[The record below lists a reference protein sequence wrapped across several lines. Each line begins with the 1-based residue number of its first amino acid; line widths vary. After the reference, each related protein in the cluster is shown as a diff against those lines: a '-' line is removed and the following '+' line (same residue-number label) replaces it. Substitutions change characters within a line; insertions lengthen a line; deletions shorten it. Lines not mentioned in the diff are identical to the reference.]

1 MAQKSQKKPK
11 KKGDSHAAKVCAAK
25 ERAAKRSAPRV
36 IVYGVEKESERGALL
51 WRVVRELNFD
61 LREVRAEQLSD
72 PVGSLA
78 GLVGYHPALA
88 PFDGEAP
95 KGEFL
100 LLCNLNKH
108 QLDDFLMALKIVGVS
123 IPHKAVLT
131 KENRGWS
138 FIELMTQVA
147 QEHEQ
152 LAAARVEK
160 EAGAEEFAGDGE
172 AADEKAGDVT
182 ADFSGESA
190 NEHEET
196 HEAQ

>member
-11 KKGDSHAAKVCAAK
+11 KKGDSHAAKVRTAK

-36 IVYGVEKESERGALL
+36 VVYGVEKESERGALL

-152 LAAARVEK
+152 LAAARAEQ
-160 EAGAEEFAGDGE
+160 EASAEEFADDGE
-172 AADEKAGDVT
+172 AADKSTGGVA
-182 ADFSGESA
+182 ADSSSKSA
-190 NEHEET
+190 DENEET
-196 HEAQ
+196 QETE

>member
-11 KKGDSHAAKVCAAK
+11 KKGDSHAAKVRAAK
-25 ERAAKRSAPRV
+25 ERAVKRSVPRV
-36 IVYGVEKESERGALL
+36 VVYGVEKESERGALL
-51 WRVVRELNFD
+51 WRVVRELDFD
-61 LREVRAEQLSD
+61 LREARAEQLSD

-78 GLVGYHPALA
+78 GLMGYRPALA

-95 KGEFL
+95 EGEFL

-138 FIELMTQVA
+138 FIELMVQVA

-152 LAAARVEK
+152 LAAARAEQ
-160 EAGAEEFAGDGE
+160 EASAEEFADDGE
-172 AADEKAGDVT
+172 AADKSTGGVA
-182 ADFSGESA
+182 ADSSSKSA
-190 NEHEET
+190 DENEEIRET
-196 HEAQ
+196 E

>member
-11 KKGDSHAAKVCAAK
+11 KKGDSHAAKVRAAK
-25 ERAAKRSAPRV
+25 ERAAKRNAPRV

-51 WRVVRELNFD
+51 WRVVRELDFD

-78 GLVGYHPALA
+78 GLMGYHPAFA

-95 KGEFL
+95 EGEFL
-100 LLCNLNKH
+100 LLCNLSKH

-152 LAAARVEK
+152 LAAARAEQ
-160 EAGAEEFAGDGE
+160 EAVAQVPAGESDEADVADNDE
-172 AADEKAGDVT
+172 AADESK
-182 ADFSGESA
+182 
-190 NEHEET
+190 
-196 HEAQ
+196 

>member
-1 MAQKSQKKPK
+1 MALKSQKKPK
-11 KKGDSHAAKVCAAK
+11 KKGDSHAAKVRAAK

-36 IVYGVEKESERGALL
+36 AVYGVEKESERGALL
-51 WRVVRELNFD
+51 WRVVRELDFD

-78 GLVGYHPALA
+78 GLVGYYPALA

-95 KGEFL
+95 EGEFL

-138 FIELMTQVA
+138 FIELMAQVA

-152 LAAARVEK
+152 LAAARAEK

>member
-11 KKGDSHAAKVCAAK
+11 KKGDSHVAKVRAAK

-36 IVYGVEKESERGALL
+36 AVYGVEKESERGALL
-51 WRVVRELNFD
+51 RRVVRELDFD
-61 LREVRAEQLSD
+61 LREVHAEQLSD
-72 PVGSLA
+72 PVGSIA
-78 GLVGYHPALA
+78 GLVGYHPAFV
-88 PFDGEAP
+88 PFDGETP
-95 KGEFL
+95 EGEFL

-138 FIELMTQVA
+138 FIELMVQVV

-152 LAAARVEK
+152 LAAARAEQ
-160 EAGAEEFAGDGE
+160 EASAEEFADDGE
-172 AADEKAGDVT
+172 AADKSTGGVA
-182 ADFSGESA
+182 ADPSSKSA
-190 NEHEET
+190 DENEEIRET
-196 HEAQ
+196 E

>member
-11 KKGDSHAAKVCAAK
+11 KKGDSHAAKVRAAK

-78 GLVGYHPALA
+78 GLVGHHPALA

-95 KGEFL
+95 EGEFL

-131 KENRGWS
+131 KENRSWS
-138 FIELMTQVA
+138 FIELMAQVA

-152 LAAARVEK
+152 LAAARAEK
-160 EAGAEEFAGDGE
+160 EAGVSESASNGE
-172 AADEKAGDVT
+172 ASDEKAGDVI

-190 NEHEET
+190 NEHGEM

>member
-11 KKGDSHAAKVCAAK
+11 KKGDSHAAKVRAAK

-61 LREVRAEQLSD
+61 LREVRVEQLSD

-78 GLVGYHPALA
+78 GLVGHHPALA

-123 IPHKAVLT
+123 IPYKAVLT

-138 FIELMTQVA
+138 FIELMAQVA

-152 LAAARVEK
+152 LAAARAEK
-160 EAGAEEFAGDGE
+160 EAGVSESASNGE
-172 AADEKAGDVT
+172 ASDEKAGDVT

>member
-11 KKGDSHAAKVCAAK
+11 KKGDSHAAKVRAAK

-88 PFDGEAP
+88 PFGGEAP

-131 KENRGWS
+131 KENRSWS
-138 FIELMTQVA
+138 FIELMVQVA

-152 LAAARVEK
+152 LAAAHAEK
-160 EAGAEEFAGDGE
+160 EASAEEFADDGEAAEESAGAEEFADDDE
-172 AADEKAGDVT
+172 STDEDNAARKTE
-182 ADFSGESA
+182 
-190 NEHEET
+190 
-196 HEAQ
+196 

>member
-11 KKGDSHAAKVCAAK
+11 KKGDSHAAKVRAAK

-95 KGEFL
+95 EGEFL

-138 FIELMTQVA
+138 FIEFMAQVA

-152 LAAARVEK
+152 LAAARAEK
-160 EAGAEEFAGDGE
+160 EAGAEEFAGDDE
-172 AADEKAGDVT
+172 AAE
-182 ADFSGESA
+182 ESA
-190 NEHEET
+190 GGVAADSSSKSADENEET
-196 HEAQ
+196 RETE

>member
-11 KKGDSHAAKVCAAK
+11 KKGDSHAAKVRAAK

-36 IVYGVEKESERGALL
+36 AVYGVEKESERGALL
-51 WRVVRELNFD
+51 RRVVRELDFD
-61 LREVRAEQLSD
+61 LREVHAEQLSD
-72 PVGSLA
+72 PVGSIA
-78 GLVGYHPALA
+78 GLVGYHPAFV
-88 PFDGEAP
+88 PFDGETP
-95 KGEFL
+95 EGEFL

-138 FIELMTQVA
+138 FIELMVQVV

-152 LAAARVEK
+152 LAAARAEQ
-160 EAGAEEFAGDGE
+160 EASAEEFADDGE
-172 AADEKAGDVT
+172 AADKSTGGVA
-182 ADFSGESA
+182 ADPSSKSA
-190 NEHEET
+190 DENEEIRDTE
-196 HEAQ
+196 

>member
-1 MAQKSQKKPK
+1 MAQKSQKKSK
-11 KKGDSHAAKVCAAK
+11 KKGDSHAAKVRAAK
-25 ERAAKRSAPRV
+25 ERATKRNAPRV

-51 WRVVRELNFD
+51 WRVVRELDFD
-61 LREVRAEQLSD
+61 LREARAEQLSD

-78 GLVGYHPALA
+78 GLMGYRPALA

-95 KGEFL
+95 EGEFL

-138 FIELMTQVA
+138 FIELMVQVA

-152 LAAARVEK
+152 LAAARAEQ
-160 EAGAEEFAGDGE
+160 EASAEEFADDGE
-172 AADEKAGDVT
+172 AADKSTGGVA
-182 ADFSGESA
+182 ADSSSKSA
-190 NEHEET
+190 DENEEIRET
-196 HEAQ
+196 E

>member
-1 MAQKSQKKPK
+1 MAQKSQKKSK
-11 KKGDSHAAKVCAAK
+11 KKGDSHAAKVRAAK
-25 ERAAKRSAPRV
+25 ERATKRNAPRV

-51 WRVVRELNFD
+51 WRVVRELDFD
-61 LREVRAEQLSD
+61 LREARAEQLSD

-78 GLVGYHPALA
+78 GLMGYRPALA

-95 KGEFL
+95 EGEFL

-138 FIELMTQVA
+138 FIELMVQVV

-152 LAAARVEK
+152 LAAARAEQ
-160 EAGAEEFAGDGE
+160 EASAEEFADDGE
-172 AADEKAGDVT
+172 AADKSTGGVA
-182 ADFSGESA
+182 ADPSSKSA
-190 NEHEET
+190 DEIEEIRET
-196 HEAQ
+196 E

>member
-11 KKGDSHAAKVCAAK
+11 KKGDGHAAKVRAAK

-61 LREVRAEQLSD
+61 LREVRVEQLSD

-78 GLVGYHPALA
+78 GLVGHHPALA

-95 KGEFL
+95 EGEFL

-131 KENRGWS
+131 KESRSWS

-152 LAAARVEK
+152 LAAARAEQ
-160 EAGAEEFAGDGE
+160 EAGAEEFADDDE
-172 AADEKAGDVT
+172 AADKSTGGVA
-182 ADFSGESA
+182 ADSSSKSA
-190 NEHEET
+190 DENEEIRET
-196 HEAQ
+196 E

>member
-11 KKGDSHAAKVCAAK
+11 KKGDSHAAKVRAAK

-36 IVYGVEKESERGALL
+36 AVYGVEKESERCALL
-51 WRVVRELNFD
+51 RRVVRELDFD
-61 LREVRAEQLSD
+61 LREVHAEQLSD
-72 PVGSLA
+72 PVGSIA
-78 GLVGYHPALA
+78 GLVGYHPAFV
-88 PFDGEAP
+88 PFDGETP
-95 KGEFL
+95 EGEFL

-138 FIELMTQVA
+138 FIELMVQVV

-152 LAAARVEK
+152 LAAARAEQ
-160 EAGAEEFAGDGE
+160 EASAEEFADDGE
-172 AADEKAGDVT
+172 AADKSTGGVA
-182 ADFSGESA
+182 ADPSSKSA
-190 NEHEET
+190 DENEEIRET
-196 HEAQ
+196 E

>member
-11 KKGDSHAAKVCAAK
+11 KKGDSHAAKVRAAK

-36 IVYGVEKESERGALL
+36 IVYGVEKESDCGALL
-51 WRVVRELNFD
+51 WRVTRELDFD

-95 KGEFL
+95 EGEFL

-138 FIELMTQVA
+138 FIALMAQVA

-152 LAAARVEK
+152 LAAARAEK

-182 ADFSGESA
+182 ADFSDESA